1 MIQRKIARLS
11 IIAAVLGVALTGCG
25 GGGGGGGGGGAPLAI
40 QTTPPPNG
48 GATGTAGQAGGGN
61 TNNGGSS
68 SSDGSTGNGAGG
80 AGGGTGGSGGGSGSL
95 GNPVGAVFSPAV
107 AKATVAEGGG
117 LSPGLIGVHS
127 VSVTLSGVNTSNLHV
142 YLQNADAI
150 YPDKQTLYGGT
161 ATYSN
166 ISPIVFKFDFP
177 AGVHTGNIQLHVC
190 SDKTCAT
197 EYPVTGGSLPYELTV
212 LPQPKITASINGVP
226 VPDSKVI
233 MALKAGDT
241 VDLHSDMPVTW
252 STASGGVI
260 VSGVVQT
267 STDWH
272 AVLGYGVSG
281 SGHTGTLTVNAI
293 TPFEPA
299 NPEKP
304 QAVTRPSFTLTE

>member
-1 MIQRKIARLS
+1 M
-11 IIAAVLGVALTGCG
+11 
-25 GGGGGGGGGGAPLAI
+25 
-40 QTTPPPNG
+40 
-48 GATGTAGQAGGGN
+48 
-61 TNNGGSS
+61 
-68 SSDGSTGNGAGG
+68 
-80 AGGGTGGSGGGSGSL
+80 
-95 GNPVGAVFSPAV
+95 
-107 AKATVAEGGG
+107 
-117 LSPGLIGVHS
+117 
-127 VSVTLSGVNTSNLHV
+127 SVTLSGANTSNLYV
-142 YLQNADAI
+142 YLQNTDAL

-177 AGVHTGNIQLHVC
+177 AGVHTGNLQLHVC
-190 SDKTCAT
+190 SDKTCAI
-197 EYPVTGGSLPYELTV
+197 EYPVTGGALPYELTV
-212 LPQPKITASINGVP
+212 LPRPKITASINGVP
-226 VPDSKVI
+226 VADSKVT

-260 VSGVVQT
+260 VSGEVQT

-281 SGHTGTLTVNAI
+281 SGHTGTLTVNAT
-293 TPFEPA
+293 TPFDPA